1 MVHLVVPS
9 FFVTGHKGLAHGDS
23 LGCTTPSSCQLSK
36 VIFNSSFCLGVRG
49 LVRCFTGTVPGMV
62 LITKSST
69 QSVLPNL
76 LVSVVNIPLYLST
89 NLDTWSVISGSPC
102 SHSRSLI
109 RSLSTISCPIGD
121 RGTPGGTTGG
131 RVFSLSVP
139 CPSPPPPPAQEAG
152 GDRTSCH

>member
-89 NLDTWSVISGSPC
+89 NLVTWSIISGSPC

-131 RVFSLSVP
+131 EGFLSLCPLSVTPPTP
-139 CPSPPPPPAQEAG
+139 CPG
-152 GDRTSCH
+152 GGG